1 MFVVSLPF
9 AVSRGGWWSILAML
23 LVSYVCSFTGKILV
37 DCLYDERD
45 DEKVDLFAG
54 KFLIP
59 LKISQSKRQKRVY
72 NSYVEI
78 ADSVL
83 GKTFGGRAVNV
94 AQNIELLMTCILY
107 LVCRIKSISE
117 FSSQIFLFY
126 IKINI
131 GTMW

>member
-23 LVSYVCSFTGKILV
+23 LVSYVCSFTGRILV
-37 DCLYDERD
+37 DCLYDEKD
-45 DEKVDLFAG
+45 DENVDFFSD
-54 KFLIP
+54 KFLVP
-59 LKISQSKRQKRVY
+59 LNISQSKRQKRVH

-83 GKTFGGRAVNV
+83 GKTFGGRAVNL

-107 LVCRIKSISE
+107 LVCLMYSKEI
-117 FSSQIFLFY
+117 Y
-126 IKINI
+126 
-131 GTMW
+131 